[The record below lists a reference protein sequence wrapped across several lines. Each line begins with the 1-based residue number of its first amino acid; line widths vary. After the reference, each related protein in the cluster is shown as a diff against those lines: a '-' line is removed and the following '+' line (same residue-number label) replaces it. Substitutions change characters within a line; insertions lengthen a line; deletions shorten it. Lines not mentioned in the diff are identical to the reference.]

1 MLAANVSTTTDL
13 LAASL
18 EDLLAEAR
26 RLRRGPLVTYS
37 PKVFI
42 PLTTL
47 CRDVCG
53 YCTFARPPRRGE
65 RAFMTEDEV
74 LAIARAGAAAGCRE
88 ALFTLGDKPE
98 LRYKVAREELR
109 VLGCETTIEYLE
121 RCARLVL
128 EETGLLPHLNPGVMT
143 RAELELLR
151 PVSASMGIM
160 LETTADRLG
169 ERGGPHWASPDKIP
183 ARRLETIRLAGELEI
198 PFTSGILIGIGE
210 TREERVDALLALRAL
225 GEEHGHVQEVI
236 VQNFRAKPGTR
247 MASHPEPDLDD
258 HLWTIAVARIL
269 LGSDWH
275 VQAPPNLSYESFPR
289 LLDAGIDDWGG
300 VSPVTIDHVNPEAPW
315 PEIERLAEATRSRG
329 LELAPRLPIYPEYVA
344 SLERW
349 SDPAV
354 APYVRRAADAAG
366 LARDDSWAPGEPS
379 TPPFVIRRDAAPLE
393 LSGDELGE
401 DELTRLF
408 EARGEELQRVFAA
421 ADRLRREVCGDD
433 VTYVVTRNIQYTN
446 VCYFRCGF
454 CAFSKGKLA
463 RNLRGAPYLVP
474 REEIVRRSR
483 EAWERGAT
491 EVCLQGGIHPAFT
504 GDYYADVVRAIKSE
518 VPGIHVHAFSA
529 LEIWQGAATLG
540 LGLEEYLAHLR
551 DLGLGSLP
559 GTAAEVLDDEVRR
572 IICPDKVTTAQWLR
586 VHDAAHRVGLRSN
599 VTLMFGHA
607 DTPRSWARHLLRAR
621 EQQQR
626 SGGFTEFVPLPFVP
640 MEAPMFVKGLAR
652 RGPTFR
658 ETLLVHAVG
667 RLALHPWITNI
678 QASWV
683 KLGPQGT
690 REALNAGVNDLGGT
704 LMNESIS
711 RSAGSEHGQEL
722 PPERMEEL
730 IRSAGRVPR
739 QRTTLYCE
747 PPEDRVRASFGA
759 PPLAEPLNPP
769 VQGSRPRRPASS
781 RSSRARRRASMNH
794 LALAVSDQDRSR
806 RFYERYLGFSAEP
819 KPREDGVLIMHD
831 AAGFSLALGETD
843 EAIRLPEFLHFGARL
858 PGPDEVRSFR
868 DRLAAD
874 GVAIVGEWD
883 EPDYVSVKFRDP
895 DGYVVEVS
903 WEPR

>member
-1 MLAANVSTTTDL
+1 MLAKAVTVASDL
-13 LAASL
+13 LAAPL
-18 EDLLAEAR
+18 DELLAEAR

-65 RAFMTEDEV
+65 RAFRSEEEV
-74 LAIARAGAAAGCRE
+74 LAIARTGAAAGCRE

-109 VLGCETTIEYLE
+109 ALGCETTVEYLA

-143 RAELELLR
+143 RTELELLR

-169 ERGGPHWASPDKIP
+169 ERGGPHWASPDKTP
-183 ARRLETIRLAGELEI
+183 ARRLETMRLAGELQI

-210 TREERVDALLALRAL
+210 TREERIDALLALRAL
-225 GEEHGHVQEVI
+225 GEEHGHLQEVI

-247 MASHPEPDLDD
+247 MASHPEPSLDD

-269 LGSDWH
+269 LGPDWH
-275 VQAPPNLSYESFPR
+275 VQAPPNLAYDDFPR

-329 LELAPRLPIYPEYVA
+329 LELAPRLAIHPEYVA
-344 SLERW
+344 DLGRW
-349 SDPAV
+349 SDTAV
-354 APYVRRAADAAG
+354 ASHVRRAADAVG
-366 LARDDSWAPGEPS
+366 LARDDAWAPGEPGA
-379 TPPFVIRRDAAPLE
+379 PPFVVRRDAAPLG
-393 LSGDELGE
+393 LAGDELGE

-408 EARGEELQRVFAA
+408 AARGGELQRVFAA
-421 ADRLRREVCGDD
+421 ADRLRRETCGDE

-474 REEIVRRSR
+474 RDEIVRRTR

-504 GDYYADVVRAIKSE
+504 GHYYADVVRALKAA

-529 LEIWQGAATLG
+529 LEVWQGAATLG

-621 EQQQR
+621 EQQER

-640 MEAPMFVKGLAR
+640 MEAPMYAKGMAR

-667 RLALHPWITNI
+667 RLALHPWITSI

-683 KLGPQGT
+683 KLGPEGT
-690 REALNAGVNDLGGT
+690 REALRAGVNDLGGT

-730 IRSAGRVPR
+730 IRSAGRRPR
-739 QRTTLYCE
+739 QRTTLYGE
-747 PPEDRVRASFGA
+747 PSEERMRASFGA

-769 VQGSRPRRPASS
+769 VREAGLVAPPRLVRPGLAG
-781 RSSRARRRASMNH
+781 ARAS
-794 LALAVSDQDRSR
+794 
-806 RFYERYLGFSAEP
+806 
-819 KPREDGVLIMHD
+819 
-831 AAGFSLALGETD
+831 
-843 EAIRLPEFLHFGARL
+843 
-858 PGPDEVRSFR
+858 
-868 DRLAAD
+868 
-874 GVAIVGEWD
+874 
-883 EPDYVSVKFRDP
+883 
-895 DGYVVEVS
+895 
-903 WEPR
+903 

>member
-1 MLAANVSTTTDL
+1 MLVESMNLAADL
-13 LAASL
+13 CSAPL
-18 EDLLAEAR
+18 EELLAEAR
-26 RLRRGPLVTYS
+26 RLRPGPLVTYS

-65 RAFMTEDEV
+65 RAYMTEDEV
-74 LAIARAGAAAGCRE
+74 LAIASAGAAAGCRE

-98 LRYKVAREELR
+98 LRYKVARDELR
-109 VLGCETTIEYLE
+109 SLGCETTFEYLA

-160 LETTADRLG
+160 LETTSERLA
-169 ERGGPHWASPDKIP
+169 ERGGPHWASPDKLP
-183 ARRLETIRLAGELEI
+183 ARRLETIRLAGELSI

-210 TREERVDALLALRAL
+210 TREERIDALLALKAL

-236 VQNFRAKPGTR
+236 IQNFRAKPGTR
-247 MASHPEPDLDD
+247 MASHPEPLLDD
-258 HLWTIAVARIL
+258 HLWTIAAARIL
-269 LGSDWH
+269 LGPSWH
-275 VQAPPNLSYESFPR
+275 VQAPPNLAFEDFPR

-315 PEIERLAEATRSRG
+315 PEIGRLGEATRDRG
-329 LELAPRLPIYPEYVA
+329 LELVPRLAVYPEYVA
-344 SLERW
+344 DLDRW
-349 SDPAV
+349 CDPAV
-354 APYVRRAADAAG
+354 APLVRRAADASG
-366 LARDDSWAPGEPS
+366 LARDDAWAPGEPVVV
-379 TPPFVIRRDAAPLE
+379 PFVVRHDPVPLE
-393 LSGDELGE
+393 LTGDELGE
-401 DELTRLF
+401 DGLTRLL
-408 EARGEELQRVFAA
+408 EARGEKAARVFAA
-421 ADRLRREVCGDD
+421 ADRLRREVCGDE

-463 RNLRGAPYLVP
+463 ANLRGAPYLVP
-474 REEIVRRSR
+474 LEEIVRRTE

-504 GDYYADVVRAIKSE
+504 GDYYADVVRAIRDS

-529 LEIWQGAATLG
+529 LEVWQGAATLG
-540 LGLEEYLAHLR
+540 LSLDEYLARLR
-551 DLGLGSLP
+551 ELGLGSLP

-572 IICPDKVTTAQWLR
+572 VICPDKVTTAQWLA
-586 VHDAAHRVGLRSN
+586 VHEAAHRVGLRSN

-621 EQQQR
+621 EQQVR

-640 MEAPMFVKGLAR
+640 MEAPIYLQGRAR

-658 ETLLVHAVG
+658 EVLLVHAVA
-667 RLALHPWITNI
+667 RLALHPRITNI

-683 KLGPQGT
+683 KLGPDGT
-690 REALNAGVNDLGGT
+690 RQVLLAGVNDLGGT

-711 RSAGSEHGQEL
+711 RSAGAAFGQEM

-730 IRSAGRVPR
+730 IRAAGRIPR
-739 QRTTLYCE
+739 QRTTLYSE
-747 PPEDRVRASFGA
+747 PSEERMRTSFGA
-759 PPLAEPLNPP
+759 KPLAEPVNPP
-769 VQGSRPRRPASS
+769 IREAGLVAPPRLVRPGL
-781 RSSRARRRASMNH
+781 
-794 LALAVSDQDRSR
+794 LA
-806 RFYERYLGFSAEP
+806 
-819 KPREDGVLIMHD
+819 
-831 AAGFSLALGETD
+831 
-843 EAIRLPEFLHFGARL
+843 GAR
-858 PGPDEVRSFR
+858 S
-868 DRLAAD
+868 
-874 GVAIVGEWD
+874 
-883 EPDYVSVKFRDP
+883 
-895 DGYVVEVS
+895 
-903 WEPR
+903 